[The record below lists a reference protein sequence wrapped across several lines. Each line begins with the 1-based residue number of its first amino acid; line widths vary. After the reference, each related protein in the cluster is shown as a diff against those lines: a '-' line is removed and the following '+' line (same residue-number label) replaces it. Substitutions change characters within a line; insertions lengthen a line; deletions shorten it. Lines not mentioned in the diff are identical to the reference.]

1 MPGLHLGR
9 RQLQPISLAL
19 TLTLAAC
26 ICGCIGKGFSF
37 PGFGSKSDKPG
48 TAEVELQRPLES
60 KPVSSADLPHVAQ
73 NGINLGEG
81 QAELSF
87 EQLEAE
93 LNAASSG
100 VLNVSSMQQN
110 ASEEIDAAFVIQEK
124 MANSGKAESAKIA
137 PYQDLVTS
145 VDSGESNLN
154 ALRSSLEELNATRT
168 SLDSLPTSAEQSRI
182 AQEFVVKLDGTVVE
196 NSVIE
201 PIITPAQAEASAT
214 AVTETADE
222 EFPWATGTGNSAPV
236 VDRMKNILTRA
247 TNVAQEGSR
256 IGTQKI
262 AETAHTVI
270 QKTQSVLTPE
280 EVTAEQVLAEMK
292 ARQEERDQRRTAAV
306 AIETQPATAAVD
318 SELPAPVVID
328 LSRDWIN
335 TPQPKSQKKDSITQ
349 FAEST
354 VSANRP
360 AQLPVITP
368 AGQAPVVEPKLEKTT
383 KQPPVLGSPEPT
395 RNPERVQ
402 RDEDI
407 VRLGDVQVDDV
418 GPQVV
423 SGTSEAGPMLGAP
436 RLEASAAPPIQ
447 LGNGGSNA
455 PLLIAPGGAA
465 AEKQGD
471 DFDEFAASFGD
482 ATVTTA
488 PVIEEA
494 PLLIDEEELKQEAQI
509 ENAVSTTHLTII
521 VCGTAF
527 LAMLLARWRR

>member
-37 PGFGSKSDKPG
+37 PGFGSKADEPG
-48 TAEVELQRPLES
+48 TAEVELERPLES
-60 KPVSSADLPHVAQ
+60 TPVSSADLPHVAQ
-73 NGINLGEG
+73 NNINLGEG

-100 VLNVSSMQQN
+100 VMNVSTMQQD
-110 ASEEIDAAFVIQEK
+110 SSDEIDAAFLLQEK
-124 MANSGKAESAKIA
+124 MADSEKTESTKIG
-137 PYQDLVTS
+137 PYQDLVSS
-145 VDSGESNLN
+145 VDSGESNLD
-154 ALRSSLEELNATRT
+154 ALRNSLEELNATST
-168 SLDSLPTSAEQSRI
+168 SLDSLPTSAEQSQV
-182 AQEFVVKLDGTVVE
+182 AEQVVVQLE
-196 NSVIE
+196 NSIEEEEMIE
-201 PIITPAQAEASAT
+201 PIITPAQTNTPVAET
-214 AVTETADE
+214 TGTVDE
-222 EFPWATGTGNSAPV
+222 EFPWANGTANAAPV
-236 VDRMKNILTRA
+236 VDRMKNILTKA
-247 TNVAQEGSR
+247 TNVAHEGSR
-256 IGTQKI
+256 LGTQKI

-292 ARQEERDQRRTAAV
+292 ARQEERDQRRAAAV
-306 AIETQPATAAVD
+306 VIEPEPGMAEVE

-335 TPQPKSQKKDSITQ
+335 TPQPKVEKKDSITQ

-360 AQLPVITP
+360 AQLPIITP
-368 AGQAPVVEPKLEKTT
+368 ALQTPVAEPTPEPSVPQ
-383 KQPPVLGSPEPT
+383 QPILGSPEPA
-395 RNPERVQ
+395 REPEPVQ
-402 RDEDI
+402 RDEEI
-407 VRLGDVQVDDV
+407 VRLGDVQVDNA
-418 GPQVV
+418 GPQMV
-423 SGTSEAGPMLGAP
+423 SGTADSIPMLGAP
-436 RLEASAAPPIQ
+436 RLEASAAPAVQ
-447 LGNGGSNA
+447 LGGSGSDA
-455 PLLIAPGGAA
+455 PLLIAPGEAASSDNGA
-465 AEKQGD
+465 

-488 PVIEEA
+488 PVIKEA

-509 ENAVSTTHLTII
+509 DNAVSSTHLTII